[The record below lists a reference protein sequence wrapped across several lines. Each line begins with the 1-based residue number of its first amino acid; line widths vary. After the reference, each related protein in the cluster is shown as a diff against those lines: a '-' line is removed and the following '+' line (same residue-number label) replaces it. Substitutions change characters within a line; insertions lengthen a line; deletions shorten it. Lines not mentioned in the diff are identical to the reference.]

1 MVERLT
7 VLVER
12 IVVLFVTFV
21 YLRTV
26 SMQKSQISPV
36 CQGAKQGKDQGWGK
50 LSIRGDR
57 GTDCIM
63 LFLHIILAYRC

>member
-50 LSIRGDR
+50 LFGIGAL
-57 GTDCIM
+57 GVIGEQIVLCYFYI
-63 LFLHIILAYRC
+63 